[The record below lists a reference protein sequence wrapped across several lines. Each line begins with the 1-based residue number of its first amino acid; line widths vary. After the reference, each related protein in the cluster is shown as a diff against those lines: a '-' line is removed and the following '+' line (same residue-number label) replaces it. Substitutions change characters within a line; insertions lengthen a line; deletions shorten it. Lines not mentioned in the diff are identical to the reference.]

1 MTERLFLFR
10 SALRKLR
17 NNGGKMDADIRFYLG
32 IACVLLLAGA
42 ALFLW
47 DAFGRA
53 RTRRLIAFLPTSKA
67 KGVFIGLVE
76 LSGTAESERGEGLVA
91 PMSGRSCVYVKT
103 KIEEKR
109 IETRTTKN
117 SDGES
122 ETKTRTVWK
131 TLKEAESRAS
141 FYLRD
146 ETGAVRVDPDGA
158 EIVAEKF
165 VEETLDRSAPEYFKW
180 AGGRSEL
187 PNSCGIRRFTEVG
200 VPLSSAVY
208 VLGKSR
214 VRKDVVA
221 VEIAKDETEP
231 TFLIVAG
238 TEEKAR
244 KDASFSEKLALTAAF
259 LCAVGFGAC
268 VPGLWNAE
276 RSAIGIGAAIGGGVC
291 VALWILRAGLDYVNS
306 FVEFKRR
313 VEQAKSNID
322 IELKRR
328 ADLIP
333 ALADAARGA
342 AAQEAE
348 LQTLLATLRSQ
359 GAILRVDDASKNET
373 NGADGA
379 TALAPRL
386 LALDEKYPQMAAEK
400 TFTKLR
406 QSVVDAEDR
415 IALAREY
422 YNNIAENYET
432 RRQTF
437 PHSLVAALWRLP
449 KAKFFEAEG
458 FEAKTVD
465 VDLEA

>member
-1 MTERLFLFR
+1 MWDD
-10 SALRKLR
+10 
-17 NNGGKMDADIRFYLG
+17 MRFYLLF
-32 IACVLLLAGA
+32 ACVLLLAGA
-42 ALFLW
+42 AIFLW

-53 RTRRLIAFLPTSKA
+53 RTRRLVAFLPTSKA
-67 KGVFIGLVE
+67 KGVFVGLVE
-76 LSGTAESERGEGLVA
+76 LSGTAECERGKALEA
-91 PMSGRSCVYVKT
+91 PMSGRACVYVKT

-122 ETKTRTVWK
+122 ETETRTVWK
-131 TLKEAESRAS
+131 TLAEDERRAP

-146 ETGAVRVDPDGA
+146 ETGAVRVDPKGA

-165 VEETLDRSAPEYFKW
+165 VEETLDRSAPEYFEW
-180 AGGRSEL
+180 ASGRSEL
-187 PNSCGIRRFTEVG
+187 PDSCGTRRFTEVG
-200 VPLSSAVY
+200 IPLSADVY

-214 VRKDVVA
+214 VRKDAVA

-244 KDASFSEKLALTAAF
+244 KDANFSEKLALAAAF

-276 RSAIGIGAAIGGGVC
+276 RSAIGIGAALGGGVC
-291 VALWILRAGLDYVNS
+291 VALWLLRSSLDYVNS
-306 FVEFKRR
+306 FVDFRRR
-313 VEQAKSNID
+313 VDQAKANVD
-322 IELKRR
+322 VELKRR

-333 ALADAARGA
+333 ALADAVKLA
-342 AAQEAE
+342 AGRERDVQEA
-348 LQTLLATLRSQ
+348 LAALRSQ
-359 GAILRVDDASKNET
+359 GAILRVDAVSRNDATSGTAE
-373 NGADGA
+373 A

-386 LALDEKYPQMAAEK
+386 LALDEKYPQMTAET
-400 TFTKLR
+400 TFAKLR
-406 QSVVDAEDR
+406 QGVVDAEDR

-449 KAKFFEAEG
+449 KANFFEAEG

-465 VDLEA
+465 VDLET

>member
-1 MTERLFLFR
+1 MWDD
-10 SALRKLR
+10 
-17 NNGGKMDADIRFYLG
+17 MRFYLLF
-32 IACVLLLAGA
+32 ACVLLLAGA
-42 ALFLW
+42 AIFLW

-67 KGVFIGLVE
+67 KGVFVGLVE
-76 LSGTAESERGEGLVA
+76 LSGTAESERGESIVA
-91 PMSGRSCVYVKT
+91 PMSGRLCVYVKT
-103 KIEEKR
+103 KVEER
-109 IETRTTKN
+109 RTETYTTEN
-117 SDGES
+117 SKGER

-131 TLKEAESRAS
+131 TLAEDERRAP

-146 ETGAVRVDPDGA
+146 ETGAVRVDPKGA

-165 VEETLDRSAPEYFKW
+165 VEETLDRSAPEYFEW
-180 AGGRSEL
+180 ASGRSEL
-187 PNSCGIRRFTEVG
+187 PDSCGTRRFTEVG
-200 VPLSSAVY
+200 IPLSADVY

-214 VRKDVVA
+214 VRKDAVA

-244 KDASFSEKLALTAAF
+244 KDANFSEKLALAAAF

-268 VPGLWNAE
+268 LPGVWGAE
-276 RSAIGIGAAIGGGVC
+276 RSAIGFGALWGGGVC

-313 VEQAKSNID
+313 VDQAKSNID
-322 IELKRR
+322 VELKRR

-333 ALADAARGA
+333 ALADAVKLTARHERDV
-342 AAQEAE
+342 QEA
-348 LQTLLATLRSQ
+348 LAALRSQ
-359 GAILRVDDASKNET
+359 ETILRVDAASRNGANET
-373 NGADGA
+373 I
-379 TALAPRL
+379 ALAPRL
-386 LALDEKYPQMAAEK
+386 LALGEGAPELGADKN
-400 TFTKLR
+400 FTNLR
-406 QSVVDAEDR
+406 QGVVDAEDR

-449 KAKFFEAEG
+449 KARFFEAEG

-465 VDLEA
+465 VDLEV

>member
-1 MTERLFLFR
+1 M
-10 SALRKLR
+10 
-17 NNGGKMDADIRFYLG
+17 NGDVRFYLG
-32 IACVLLLAGA
+32 IACVLFLAGA
-42 ALFLW
+42 AIFLW

-67 KGVFIGLVE
+67 KGVFVGLVE
-76 LSGTAESERGEGLVA
+76 LSGTAESERGEGIVA
-91 PMSGRSCVYVKT
+91 PISGRPCVYVKT
-103 KIEEKR
+103 KVEERR
-109 IETRTTKN
+109 IETRTKKN

-122 ETKTRTVWK
+122 VTKTETVWK
-131 TLKEAESRAS
+131 TLFEEERRAA

-146 ETGAVRVDPDGA
+146 ETGVVRVDPKGA
-158 EIVAEKF
+158 EIVAVKF
-165 VEETLDRSAPEYFKW
+165 VEETLDRSAPEYFNW
-180 AGGRSEL
+180 ASGRSEL
-187 PNSCGIRRFTEVG
+187 PDSCGIRRFTEVG

-214 VRKDVVA
+214 IRKDVVA

-231 TFLIVAG
+231 TFLIVCG
-238 TEEKAR
+238 DEEKAR
-244 KDASFSEKLALTAAF
+244 RDANFSEKLALTAAF
-259 LCAVGFGAC
+259 LCAVGLGAC

-276 RSAIGIGAAIGGGVC
+276 RTAIGFGALWGGGVC

-313 VEQAKSNID
+313 VDQAKSNID
-322 IELKRR
+322 VELKRR

-333 ALADAARGA
+333 ALADAVKLTARHERDVQETLA
-342 AAQEAE
+342 A
-348 LQTLLATLRSQ
+348 LRSQ
-359 GAILRVDDASKNET
+359 ETILRVDAASRNDANET
-373 NGADGA
+373 

-386 LALDEKYPQMAAEK
+386 LALDKKYPQMTAEK
-400 TFTKLR
+400 TFAKLR
-406 QSVVDAEDR
+406 QGVVDAEDR

-465 VDLEA
+465 VDLET

>member
-1 MTERLFLFR
+1 
-10 SALRKLR
+10 
-17 NNGGKMDADIRFYLG
+17 MDADIRFYLG
-32 IACVLLLAGA
+32 IACLLLLAGA
-42 ALFLW
+42 AIFLW

-67 KGVFIGLVE
+67 KGVFVGLVE
-76 LSGTAESERGEGLVA
+76 LSGTAESERGEGVVA

-122 ETKTRTVWK
+122 VTKTEAVWK
-131 TLKEAESRAS
+131 TLAEEERQAP

-146 ETGAVRVDPDGA
+146 ETGAVRVDPKGA

-180 AGGRSEL
+180 ADGRSEL

-231 TFLIVAG
+231 TFLIVCG
-238 TEEKAR
+238 DEEKAR
-244 KDASFSEKLALTAAF
+244 KDANFSEKLALAAAF
-259 LCAVGFGAC
+259 LCAVGLGAC

-276 RSAIGIGAAIGGGVC
+276 RTAIGFGALWGGGVC

-313 VEQAKSNID
+313 VDQAKSNID
-322 IELKRR
+322 VELKRR

-333 ALADAARGA
+333 ALADAVKLTARH
-342 AAQEAE
+342 E
-348 LQTLLATLRSQ
+348 
-359 GAILRVDDASKNET
+359 
-373 NGADGA
+373 
-379 TALAPRL
+379 
-386 LALDEKYPQMAAEK
+386 
-400 TFTKLR
+400 
-406 QSVVDAEDR
+406 
-415 IALAREY
+415 
-422 YNNIAENYET
+422 
-432 RRQTF
+432 
-437 PHSLVAALWRLP
+437 
-449 KAKFFEAEG
+449 
-458 FEAKTVD
+458 
-465 VDLEA
+465 

>member
-1 MTERLFLFR
+1 M
-10 SALRKLR
+10 
-17 NNGGKMDADIRFYLG
+17 NGDVRFYLG
-32 IACVLLLAGA
+32 IACVLFLAGA
-42 ALFLW
+42 AIFLW

-67 KGVFIGLVE
+67 KGVFVGLVE
-76 LSGTAESERGEGLVA
+76 LSGTAECERGVGMNA

-122 ETKTRTVWK
+122 VTKTEAVWK
-131 TLKEAESRAS
+131 TLVENESRAP

-146 ETGAVRVDPDGA
+146 ETGALRVDPKGA
-158 EIVAEKF
+158 EIVAVKF

-180 AGGRSEL
+180 ADGRSEL

-231 TFLIVAG
+231 TFLIVCG
-238 TEEKAR
+238 DEEKAR
-244 KDASFSEKLALTAAF
+244 KDANFSEKLALAAAF
-259 LCAVGFGAC
+259 FCAVGFGAC
-268 VPGLWNAE
+268 LPGVCGAE
-276 RSAIGIGAAIGGGVC
+276 RSAIGFGAALGGCVC

-313 VEQAKSNID
+313 VDQAKSNID
-322 IELKRR
+322 VELKRR

-333 ALADAARGA
+333 ALVEATRAAGEHEKNVQETLA
-342 AAQEAE
+342 A
-348 LQTLLATLRSQ
+348 LRSQ
-359 GAILRVDDASKNET
+359 EAILRVDGAE
-373 NGADGA
+373 NGGA
-379 TALAPRL
+379 FATAPRL
-386 LALDEKYPQMAAEK
+386 ITLVENAPELKADAA
-400 TFTKLR
+400 FASLR
-406 QSVVDAEDR
+406 QGVVDAEDR

-432 RRQTF
+432 RRRTF